1 MRFFINFIKSVIR
14 MAVGVCILLVSAS
27 IPAYFMSVDRV
38 AVVAAGSGTA
48 TPEDVARIYLDNV
61 KYVQSGWLTE
71 GLKMAEIALNFGA
84 NDVGG
89 VLMDEMVVRA
99 AGIDNRATAENMRR
113 VIVNAGKIPRERDG
127 LYKTIS

>member
-48 TPEDVARIYLDNV
+48 TPEDVARIYLTTPSCPP
-61 KYVQSGWLTE
+61 Q
-71 GLKMAEIALNFGA
+71 F
-84 NDVGG
+84 
-89 VLMDEMVVRA
+89 
-99 AGIDNRATAENMRR
+99 
-113 VIVNAGKIPRERDG
+113 
-127 LYKTIS
+127 